1 MNNKLGLISQK
12 SDDIQF
18 GLLRFNNKGAQKT
31 MQVRTAVADDHLL
44 NCIIINDYPDTRLLN
59 RNVSLIQK
67 NHDDYLY
74 ISGHI
79 SGEVQNT
86 SKIVSIYIKKAC
98 WFTRKKKGNVTWLQE
113 KYIYENL
120 ERPMASWIVY
130 KFRDWH
136 GIFDW

>member
-1 MNNKLGLISQK
+1 MNKKLDLINQK
-12 SDDIQF
+12 IGDIQF
-18 GLLRFNNKGAQKT
+18 GLLRFSNKGAQKS

-44 NCIIINDYPDTRLLN
+44 NCIIINDSPGTRLLN

-74 ISGHI
+74 ISGRI

-86 SKIVSIYIKKAC
+86 SKIISLYIKKAC
-98 WFTRKKKGNVTWLQE
+98 WFTLKKKGNVTWLQE

-120 ERPMASWIVY
+120 ERPMAS
-130 KFRDWH
+130 
-136 GIFDW
+136 